1 MTARR
6 TEIRD
11 AVAAALVGI
20 NIGGAAVSIHKSRT
34 RLLRPEELPALLV
47 FSGVQE
53 PQGAYLPTGLPV
65 AHTWRIRVDV
75 LVKDNDNPEAQADE
89 ILEQVVQHVLTDTP
103 LAALV
108 SGVSFV
114 GVGEPD
120 LDETTEK
127 PAVRV
132 PSLFEIIY
140 S

>member
-11 AVAAALVGI
+11 AVAAALAVTSGV
-20 NIGGAAVSIHKSRT
+20 VSIHKSRSRT
-34 RLLRPEELPALLV
+34 LRPEELPALLV

-65 AHTWRIRVDV
+65 ASTWRIRVDV
-75 LVKDNDNPEAQADE
+75 LVKDTDNPEAQADE
-89 ILEQVVQHVLTDTP
+89 ILEQVVQRVLTDTP

-108 SGVSFV
+108 SNVSFV